1 MAVVYV
7 GIGTNLGDRFE
18 NIKNAKSELFNTGLV
33 DILDESTIDET
44 EPVDLPD
51 QPKFLNQIILIKT
64 AILPEKL
71 LIILKNIEKKLGRK
85 KTIDKGPRTIDLD
98 ILLYDDILLNTADLK
113 IPHPEIRNRGFI
125 IKHLN
130 ELNPHLVDPVTGEKY

>member
-18 NIKNAKSELFNTGLV
+18 NIKNAKSEMLNTGLV

-51 QPKFLNQIILIKT
+51 QPKFLNQIIRIET
-64 AILPEKL
+64 GIPPEKL

-98 ILLYDDILLNTADLK
+98 ILLYDDILLNTANLR

-125 IKHLN
+125 LKHLN
-130 ELNPHLVDPVTGEKY
+130 ELNPRLVDPVTGEKY